1 MMKAAMRSVPKL
13 LMTAMAPL
21 MLLAPLLGG
30 CGSND
35 SAEGPGGVT
44 ADEARALNEAAE
56 VLDARAANSASALAN
71 TTESATDAE

>member
-1 MMKAAMRSVPKL
+1 MKAAMRSVPKL

-71 TTESATDAE
+71 SAESATDAE